1 MVEIKIP
8 KEYFLKN
15 LNFGSNNKL
24 ENQKF
29 TFIVKDKSYEVPKE
43 NAFLCCVFQ
52 NNKDVSTFNVDIDDP
67 QNLFKNIVLLLQGDA
82 IVIKKEEY
90 PFYFQVISLLKIE
103 PVYQQLE
110 TLLNEEYQN
119 ELVEYCFSNNNT
131 ALMNSVFN
139 LKNFDFN
146 LSYNVLF

>member
-1 MVEIKIP
+1 MIILKI
-8 KEYFLKN
+8 
-15 LNFGSNNKL
+15 S
-24 ENQKF
+24 
-29 TFIVKDKSYEVPKE
+29 
-43 NAFLCCVFQ
+43 
-52 NNKDVSTFNVDIDDP
+52 NVDIDDP